1 MLFLTNSKLE
11 EINQDKSS
19 NSPGESAVGDLY
31 PQDRL
36 LILETNSWERFRPL
50 LSFMML
56 NWKPAV
62 ISNNPI
68 NNFME

>member
-19 NSPGESAVGDLY
+19 NSLGESAVGDLY
-31 PQDRL
+31 PQDRV

-50 LSFMML
+50 LSLMML
-56 NWKPAV
+56 NWKPSV
-62 ISNNPI
+62 ISNDPI
-68 NNFME
+68 NNSMK